1 MDQTVCS
8 LGIVFQP
15 IKIKQIVFIRKKTGL
30 PVVSTLDE
38 MEGNTGYNDSGSS
51 WNNALDT
58 STRNVSFFREGDV
71 FLFVRIGRAGQI
83 TE

>member
-15 IKIKQIVFIRKKTGL
+15 VKIKQIVFIREKTGL

-51 WNNALDT
+51 WHNALDNPGNQ
-58 STRNVSFFREGDV
+58 RMQQKNVV
-71 FLFVRIGRAGQI
+71 CPLLNY
-83 TE
+83 